1 MTILSNTEIRSRSRN
16 QGLITPFHQ
25 SGLGGASYELRCSS
39 TYYDLTEGGVKIDA
53 KPYGNKIIIKPKHTI
68 VIITE
73 ESLKI
78 PSDLTAHII
87 SKGSLFSIGLSP
99 VSTYADPGFTGQ
111 LGLVTTNTSEK
122 YIVLDTEQS
131 VAKIHFTQL
140 SSNSTVA
147 YTGQH
152 GYQTRLWP
160 IRTDL
165 QKIHAEVKND
175 KRVKTEEAEATAI
188 LPMHITLALKN
199 IRAQNTKILAAIAVA
214 FLLNALLFYNIAKN
228 NNIEVISNIAIN
240 LISSVI
246 TGWIAIANTRSKL

>member
-39 TYYDLTEGGVKIDA
+39 IYYDLTEGGIKIDA

-246 TGWIAIANTRSKL
+246 TGWIAIANSRSKL

>member
-1 MTILSNTEIRSRSRN
+1 M
-16 QGLITPFHQ
+16 ITPFHQ

-160 IRTDL
+160 IRNRRSEGNGNSTNAYHIGTEKHKSTEYKNSSRDCSCIFIKCPSFL
-165 QKIHAEVKND
+165 QHRKE
-175 KRVKTEEAEATAI
+175 
-188 LPMHITLALKN
+188 
-199 IRAQNTKILAAIAVA
+199 
-214 FLLNALLFYNIAKN
+214 
-228 NNIEVISNIAIN
+228 
-240 LISSVI
+240 
-246 TGWIAIANTRSKL
+246 